1 MKNKNILISVIIP
14 YYKKRNYISNALKSA
29 LKQSHK
35 KIEIIIIYDDENL
48 EDLEYIKKIIKKDK
62 RIRIVINKKNKGVSI
77 SRNIGIK
84 KSKGKYIAFLDADD
98 IWICNKLR
106 YQLNYMVN
114 NKLII
119 THTNYKIISETNK
132 IIRKMNVEKYITY
145 KKLLNSCDIGLS
157 TVMISAK
164 IKRLI
169 KFEKIVTKEDYI
181 LWLRLSKKY
190 KIIGINK
197 SLTNWRNTSESLSS
211 SVIQKFKDAYI
222 VYNKYLGEGKLLS
235 IYRVINLSVNYVFK
249 IFKQK
254 FIF

>member
-14 YYKKRNYISNALKSA
+14 YYKKRNYIYHAIKSA
-29 LKQSHK
+29 LKQNHK

-48 EDLEYIKKIIKKDK
+48 EDLKYIKKIIKKDK
-62 RIRIVINKKNKGVSI
+62 RVRIVINKKNKGVSV
-77 SRNIGIK
+77 SRNIGVK

-98 IWICNKLR
+98 MWICNKLR

-132 IIRKMNVEKYITY
+132 IIRKMNVKKYITY

-197 SLTNWRNTSESLSS
+197 SLTNWRQTSESLSS
-211 SVIQKFKDAYI
+211 SPIQKFKDAFT

-235 IYRVINLSVNYVFK
+235 IYRVINLSVNYTFK
-249 IFKQK
+249 VFKQK

>member
-1 MKNKNILISVIIP
+1 M
-14 YYKKRNYISNALKSA
+14 
-29 LKQSHK
+29 
-35 KIEIIIIYDDENL
+35 
-48 EDLEYIKKIIKKDK
+48 EDLKYIKKIIKKDK
-62 RIRIVINKKNKGVSI
+62 RIRIVINKKNKGVSV
-77 SRNIGIK
+77 SRNIGVK

-98 IWICNKLR
+98 MWICNKLR

-169 KFEKIVTKEDYI
+169 NLKK
-181 LWLRLSKKY
+181 LSLK
-190 KIIGINK
+190 KIIYCGYVYQK
-197 SLTNWRNTSESLSS
+197 NT
-211 SVIQKFKDAYI
+211 K
-222 VYNKYLGEGKLLS
+222 
-235 IYRVINLSVNYVFK
+235 
-249 IFKQK
+249 
-254 FIF
+254 

>member
-1 MKNKNILISVIIP
+1 MI
-14 YYKKRNYISNALKSA
+14 
-29 LKQSHK
+29 
-35 KIEIIIIYDDENL
+35 
-48 EDLEYIKKIIKKDK
+48 
-62 RIRIVINKKNKGVSI
+62 
-77 SRNIGIK
+77 
-84 KSKGKYIAFLDADD
+84 
-98 IWICNKLR
+98 
-106 YQLNYMVN
+106 
-114 NKLII
+114 
-119 THTNYKIISETNK
+119 
-132 IIRKMNVEKYITY
+132 VEKYITY

-157 TVMISAK
+157 TVMISNK
-164 IKRLI
+164 IKKLI
-169 KFEKIVTKEDYI
+169 NFQKITTKEDYI

-197 SLTNWRNTSESLSS
+197 SLANWRNTSESLSS